1 MNRAS
6 PMEMLIYTGGRVSVR
21 VVAGIVMIFGA
32 LGGIDVLSLDG
43 ILWYSPSPRRAF
55 LFSALPI
62 VVIVFRRIG
71 LFPKFPILSC
81 YLNRYSK
88 RYS

>member
-1 MNRAS
+1 MSRAS

-21 VVAGIVMIFGA
+21 VVAGIVMMFGA
-32 LGGIDVLSLDG
+32 LGGIDVSNLAG
-43 ILWYSPSPRRAF
+43 ILWYSPSPSRAF
-55 LFSALPI
+55 LISALPI
-62 VVIVFRRIG
+62 VVCCFPPYRS
-71 LFPKFPILSC
+71 FPKFFILSC